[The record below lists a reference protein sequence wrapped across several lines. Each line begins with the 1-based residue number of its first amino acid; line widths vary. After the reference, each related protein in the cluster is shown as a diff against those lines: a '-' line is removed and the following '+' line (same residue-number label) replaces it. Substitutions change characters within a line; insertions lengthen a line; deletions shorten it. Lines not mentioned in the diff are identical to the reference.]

1 MNVEVQTPHRW
12 EKSSELIP
20 DRRGAGSV
28 RYCDLGKIMGLGDED
43 MPTIGYARVS
53 SHDQHSAPPKA
64 GGTRS
69 PISAPV

>member
-1 MNVEVQTPHRW
+1 LGE
-12 EKSSELIP
+12 SSELIP
-20 DRRGAGSV
+20 DRRSAGSV

-43 MPTIGYARVS
+43 MPTIGVS

-69 PISAPV
+69 PPISAPV